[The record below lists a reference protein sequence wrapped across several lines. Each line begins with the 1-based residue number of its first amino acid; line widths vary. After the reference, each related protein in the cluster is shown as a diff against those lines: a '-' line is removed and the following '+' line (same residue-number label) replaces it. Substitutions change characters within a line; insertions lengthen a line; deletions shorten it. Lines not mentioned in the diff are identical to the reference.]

1 MEGSIMGSQLR
12 GASWRATMVVGLAL
26 LASACAPLDDR
37 PAPVDDRSIGR
48 AGSASALPSASVR
61 EYQVRR
67 GDTLY
72 AIAFRN
78 GLDYRDLAR
87 WNSIAD
93 PFVIYP
99 GQQLRLGPPGND
111 DDAAARPTVTA
122 TAEPGRIQ
130 AIEEPVP
137 ARMEQLPDRPIPAQN
152 RDAVNPTVVGNR
164 PATTPATQASPAAQA
179 PVATPSAMTTAP
191 ATGGSTGANQT
202 SAAVTAAPAT
212 PASSSSVPPT
222 AQGTPT
228 VVSGGA
234 ERTVEGVRWR
244 WPADGRVING
254 FLANE
259 PTRQG
264 IDIMGS
270 EGQPVLAA
278 AAGEVVYSGSGL
290 IGYGELIIIKHTDSL
305 LSAYGHN
312 RRRMVNE
319 GARVSSGQV
328 IAEMGRSGGSVPM
341 LHFEIRRNGRPVDP
355 RGFLP
360 PR

>member
-1 MEGSIMGSQLR
+1 
-12 GASWRATMVVGLAL
+12 
-26 LASACAPLDDR
+26 
-37 PAPVDDRSIGR
+37 
-48 AGSASALPSASVR
+48 
-61 EYQVRR
+61 VRR

-87 WNSIAD
+87 WNSIGD

-99 GQQLRLGPPGND
+99 GQQLRLGPPGD
-111 DDAAARPTVTA
+111 DDGAAARPTVTA

-130 AIEEPVP
+130 AIEEPAP
-137 ARMEQLPDRPIPAQN
+137 ARMEPLPDRPIPAQN

-164 PATTPATQASPAAQA
+164 PAATPTPRASPTAPAT
-179 PVATPSAMTTAP
+179 VATPSTTTTAP
-191 ATGGSTGANQT
+191 STSGSTGANQAP
-202 SAAVTAAPAT
+202 AAVAAAPAS
-212 PASSSSVPPT
+212 ASSIPAT

-228 VVSGGA
+228 IVSGGA

>member
-1 MEGSIMGSQLR
+1 MERSILGFKAQTAR
-12 GASWRATMVVGLAL
+12 WRTVLVAILAL
-26 LASACAPLDDR
+26 LIGACAPLDDR

-48 AGSASALPSASVR
+48 SGGTPAAPGSSAR
-61 EYQVRR
+61 QYQVRR

-111 DDAAARPTVTA
+111 DVATARPRVTA
-122 TAEPGRIQ
+122 AAEPGRIQ

-137 ARMEQLPDRPIPAQN
+137 ARMEPLPDRPIPPQN
-152 RDAVNPTVVGNR
+152 RDAVNPTVAGTR
-164 PATTPATQASPAAQA
+164 PASSVTASQPPAEPAAPGTSSTPSVASAASGSVGTGQSAA
-179 PVATPSAMTTAP
+179 PVSQVA
-191 ATGGSTGANQT
+191 
-202 SAAVTAAPAT
+202 AAPAAAT
-212 PASSSSVPPT
+212 AFPSAAPSAPT
-222 AQGTPT
+222 I
-228 VVSGGA
+228 VRGGA

-264 IDIMGS
+264 IDIMGT

-319 GARVSSGQV
+319 GARVSAGQV